1 MTDRKP
7 HNLNIHNYSLEEIF
21 GLFQLSIYDTITTED
36 IKRAKKIV
44 LMTHPDKSHL
54 SPDYFLFYKKA
65 FEFVIKHYE
74 SINRQNK
81 VVPNTNIVYQAP
93 ATDELSKNA
102 SIHVK
107 SKIQKMSE
115 TGEFQHRFNQLFEEN
130 MKKPVRNR
138 NEWFQNDS
146 PAYNDSGRA
155 VSSVAQLSGEI
166 DRMKQTNQALAVSR
180 YNGVQDLTSFV
191 NHGSGLYDDD
201 DYTDGADG
209 SNDAT
214 ETYRYLSSNIF
225 GSLKYDDL
233 RRVHKDQTIIPVSER
248 DYANIQKHS
257 SVDSLMRE
265 RGNIQKP
272 LTEDESRVYLQRQ
285 DEQFR
290 TRILKQQY
298 KSDLETEKMKEK
310 NQSILSQFFLL
321 GR

>member
-1 MTDRKP
+1 MYKRQE
-7 HNLNIHNYSLEEIF
+7 LF

-54 SPDYFLFYKKA
+54 SPDYFLFYKRA
-65 FEFVIKHYE
+65 FEFVVKHYE
-74 SINRQNK
+74 NINRQNK
-81 VVPNTNIVYQAP
+81 VVPTTNIVYQAHQP
-93 ATDELSKNA
+93 STEELSKNA
-102 SIHVK
+102 SMQVK
-107 SKIQKMSE
+107 SKIQKMTE

-130 MKKPVRNR
+130 MKKPMRNR
-138 NEWFQNDS
+138 NEWFKNDS
-146 PAYNDSGRA
+146 PVYNDSGHV
-155 VSSVAQLSGEI
+155 VSSVAQLSNEI
-166 DRMKQTNQALAVSR
+166 DRMKQENQKLAMSR
-180 YNGVQDLTSFV
+180 YKGVLDLTSFV
-191 NHGSGLYDDD
+191 NHGTDLYDDD
-201 DYTDGADG
+201 DYTDG
-209 SNDAT
+209 SNDVT

-248 DYANIQKHS
+248 DYVNIPKHS

-272 LTEDESRVYLQRQ
+272 LTEDESRIYLQSQ

-310 NQSILSQFFLL
+310 NKSILSQFFLL